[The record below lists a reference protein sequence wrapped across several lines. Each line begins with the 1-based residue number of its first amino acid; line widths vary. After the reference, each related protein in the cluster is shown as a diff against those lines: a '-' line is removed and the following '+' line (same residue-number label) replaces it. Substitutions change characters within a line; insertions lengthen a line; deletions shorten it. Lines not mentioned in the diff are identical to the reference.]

1 MIISKN
7 FSDFKK
13 IINNIEKRKM
23 LLSGANWFQ
32 RYQLWI
38 YSNEQVV
45 IENDKII
52 IPFVS
57 GKYNYNA
64 VFIRNIK
71 NNDIVIQNSIIGS
84 VWWYFLNRLISKRIL
99 KNWNKCIE

>member
-57 GKYNYNA
+57 GKHNYNA
-64 VFIRNIK
+64 IFIRNIK
-71 NNDIVIQNSIIGS
+71 TNEIVIQNSIIGS

>member
-23 LLSGANWFQ
+23 LLSGVNWFQ

-57 GKYNYNA
+57 GKHNYNA
-64 VFIRNIK
+64 VFIGHDIARNKQRQI
-71 NNDIVIQNSIIGS
+71 NSALNQ
-84 VWWYFLNRLISKRIL
+84 YFLRSIRFKIL
-99 KNWNKCIE
+99 EYHF

>member
-1 MIISKN
+1 MIISKK

-13 IINNIEKRKM
+13 IINDIEKRKM
-23 LLSGANWFQ
+23 LLGGTNWFQ

-57 GKYNYNA
+57 GKHNYTA
-64 VFIRNIK
+64 VFIQNIK
-71 NNDIVIQNSIIGS
+71 TKEIVIQNSIVGS
-84 VWWYFLNRLISKRIL
+84 VWWYFLNRLIKKRIL
-99 KNWNKCIE
+99 KNWNKCTE

>member
-84 VWWYFLNRLISKRIL
+84 VWWYFLNTVISNRIL

>member
-23 LLSGANWFQ
+23 LLSGANWLQ

-71 NNDIVIQNSIIGS
+71 NNNIVIQNSIIGS